1 MIFITFHDNT
11 HGEIDLEESEFAQL
25 LCFARKG
32 VRIHVPIMHERRI
45 AFVDILDIRRNKHHI
60 ENIDYAQLS
69 KLGSK
74 TTFSR

>member
-11 HGEIDLEESEFAQL
+11 HGEINLEESEFAQL

-32 VRIHVPIMHERRI
+32 VRIHVPVMHERRI
-45 AFVDILDIRRNKHHI
+45 AFVDILDIRRNKTA

>member
-1 MIFITFHDNT
+1 MIYITFHDNS

-45 AFVDILDIRRNKHHI
+45 AFVDILDIRRK
-60 ENIDYAQLS
+60 ETEQNIDYAQLS